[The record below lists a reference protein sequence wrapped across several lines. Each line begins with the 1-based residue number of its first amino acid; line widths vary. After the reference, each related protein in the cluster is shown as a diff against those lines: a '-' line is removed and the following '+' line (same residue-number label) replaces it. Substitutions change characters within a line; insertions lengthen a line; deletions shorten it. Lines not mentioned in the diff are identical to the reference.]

1 MVKNVKNDEKM
12 SKKRLISVL
21 NEGKNSV
28 KSNKM
33 FKLHHKQTIS
43 AKTFTAFTN
52 LLHHKIKL
60 LHVITYKV
68 EYMNIMYII
77 YLFLKKLEQLKCC
90 VYCMKS
96 TQIVTPL

>member
-28 KSNKM
+28 KSNKI
-33 FKLHHKQTIS
+33 FKLHHKKTIS
-43 AKTFTAFTN
+43 AKITN

-77 YLFLKKLEQLKCC
+77 CLFLKKLEQLKCC